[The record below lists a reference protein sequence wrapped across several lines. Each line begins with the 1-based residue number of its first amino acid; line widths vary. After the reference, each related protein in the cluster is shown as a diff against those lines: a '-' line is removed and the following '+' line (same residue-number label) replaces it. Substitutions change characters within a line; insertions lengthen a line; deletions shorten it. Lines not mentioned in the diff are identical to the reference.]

1 MMWFIP
7 EEQSITH
14 HAFCSQIAQDCSEF
28 IFPPPRLCHT
38 ARGSFVFSGDRG
50 QKDRS
55 ANFAVG
61 KVISC
66 RGQRGSIYWAKQF
79 KTRLLDDCAAIRGAR
94 PCQSVGRSAHPPCT
108 GPGAYGTSTSPPPD
122 FLGLPLCSNALWW
135 SLFIPCA
142 CAGVCRSL
150 LLPPSW
156 ALPSLRHSSLA
167 CSNATKRS
175 SPYTWA
181 GCWAAV

>member
-1 MMWFIP
+1 MSSFSHHLGYVTQHVAASCFQGIGAKKIGLLTLQSAKSLVAGGKGGVFIGP
-7 EEQSITH
+7 SSLKH
-14 HAFCSQIAQDCSEF
+14 GFWMIAQPSAGPGLASLWGG
-28 IFPPPRLCHT
+28 PPIHP
-38 ARGSFVFSGDRG
+38 A
-50 QKDRS
+50 
-55 ANFAVG
+55 
-61 KVISC
+61 
-66 RGQRGSIYWAKQF
+66 
-79 KTRLLDDCAAIRGAR
+79 LDLQPMA
-94 PCQSVGRSAHPPCT
+94 QAHPH
-108 GPGAYGTSTSPPPD
+108 PPD

-142 CAGVCRSL
+142 CACVCRSL